1 MEEYE
6 VTLEGFQLVTTV
18 VTVKANSSENAESRA
33 MDKRNW
39 LDDDI
44 DWEKRKDEDVIDLN
58 PIDVN
63 WYG

>member
-39 LDDDI
+39 MDEEV
-44 DWEKRKDEDVIDLN
+44 DWETRKDEDVIDLN

-63 WYG
+63 

>member
-18 VTVKANSSENAESRA
+18 VTVKANSSENAQSRA
-33 MDKRNW
+33 MDQRNW